1 MTINVKIDRVSVRVL
16 ADKLRLQARYQKI
29 RLEKLNK
36 MVVFVF
42 EKFTKIFEKI
52 DKNENDPLRGCN
64 FCEY

>member
-42 EKFTKIFEKI
+42 KKFAKVFEKI
-52 DKNENDPLRGCN
+52 DKNENGPFFERL
-64 FCEY
+64 